1 MPLAQVAK
9 HHGLVLRTVQRWV
22 ACYQAHGIAG
32 LTRRT
37 RADRGHSRSLR
48 PELKDVIEGL
58 ALRTPAPTAAF
69 VHRQVVDVATQHG
82 WPTPSY
88 QCVYKVIKRLDPG
101 LVTLAHAGSKA
112 YRTTFDLL
120 YRREAQG
127 PNDIWQADHTLLIS
141 GYSRTVSPL
150 HVPGSPSLWMI
161 TAEPLPGLR

>member
-1 MPLAQVAK
+1 MAWCSAQCSD
-9 HHGLVLRTVQRWV
+9 GCMR
-22 ACYQAHGIAG
+22 YQAHGIAG

-88 QCVYKVIKRLDPG
+88 QCVYKVIKRS
-101 LVTLAHAGSKA
+101 TLG
-112 YRTTFDLL
+112 
-120 YRREAQG
+120 
-127 PNDIWQADHTLLIS
+127 W
-141 GYSRTVSPL
+141 
-150 HVPGSPSLWMI
+150 
-161 TAEPLPGLR
+161 

>member
-1 MPLAQVAK
+1 M
-9 HHGLVLRTVQRWV
+9 
-22 ACYQAHGIAG
+22 
-32 LTRRT
+32 
-37 RADRGHSRSLR
+37 
-48 PELKDVIEGL
+48 
-58 ALRTPAPTAAF
+58 
-69 VHRQVVDVATQHG
+69 DVATQHG

-127 PNDIWQADHTLLIS
+127 PNDIWQADHTLWIS
-141 GYSRTVSPL
+141 GHSRTVSPL